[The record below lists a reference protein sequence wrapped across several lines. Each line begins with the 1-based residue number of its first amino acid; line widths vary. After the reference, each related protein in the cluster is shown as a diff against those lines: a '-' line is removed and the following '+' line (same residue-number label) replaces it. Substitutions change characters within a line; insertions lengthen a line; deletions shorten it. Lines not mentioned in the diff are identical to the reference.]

1 MPFAQL
7 REFWR
12 NESAATAV
20 EYGLFAAL
28 MSMAGIAAFTA
39 IGETLEVFFE
49 SVDTEISNASN

>member
-1 MPFAQL
+1 MSFAQL
-7 REFWR
+7 RAFCK

-20 EYGLFAAL
+20 EYGLIAAL

-39 IGETLEVFFE
+39 MGETLGEFFE